1 MQIERLGKNWNE
13 TEKKKK
19 NNSALIKTQTIR
31 GV

>member
-1 MQIERLGKNWNE
+1 MQIERPGKNWNE
-13 TEKKKK
+13 TEKKK

>member
-1 MQIERLGKNWNE
+1 MQIERPGKNWNE
-13 TEKKKK
+13 TEKK